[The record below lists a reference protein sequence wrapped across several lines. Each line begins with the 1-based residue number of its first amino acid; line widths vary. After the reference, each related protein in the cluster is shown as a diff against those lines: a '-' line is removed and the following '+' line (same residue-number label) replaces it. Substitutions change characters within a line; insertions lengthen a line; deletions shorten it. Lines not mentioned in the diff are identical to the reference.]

1 MLNQQLNAGIKGL
14 DKTKPS
20 WVELVED
27 ELALVEEVLCNPIP
41 GQHGM
46 LTNTIQALFSAGGK
60 RIRPSVLLL
69 TAKYFNASL
78 DHAISMAAS
87 VEMLHTGTLVHDDMI
102 DGASLRRGAPTLN
115 KLWSP
120 EIAVL
125 TGDFMF
131 ARSASLIAEVEIIPI
146 MKLFSQTLE
155 VILNGEI
162 KQKFAKWQVNQQ
174 EYEERIYAKTAAL
187 FVLCTHSAAVLGNAD
202 RKVVET
208 MISFGKAIGTAFQI
222 VDDVLDFTGN
232 VDQVGKPIGGDLSQ
246 GIFTL
251 PTILFSQSHP
261 NDEDLNT
268 LITDQEAD
276 PNLIHK
282 LVEKIRVSGAI
293 ETSMVEAR
301 ERIKS
306 GKNMMK
312 GLPDSIYLDALYSL
326 AEHVVNRTK

>member
-1 MLNQQLNAGIKGL
+1 MLKQQLNTGIKEGN
-14 DKTKPS
+14 KSKPS
-20 WVELVED
+20 WTELVED
-27 ELALVEEVLCNPIP
+27 ELALVEEVLCDPIP

-69 TAKYFNASL
+69 TAKYFKANL
-78 DHAISMAAS
+78 DRAVSMAAS

-102 DGASLRRGAPTLN
+102 DGASIRRGAPTLN
-115 KLWSP
+115 QLWSP

-162 KQKFAKWQVNQQ
+162 KQKFTKWRVNRE
-174 EYEERIYAKTAAL
+174 EYEERIFAKTAAL
-187 FVLCTHSAAVLGNAD
+187 FVLCTHSAAVLGNVD
-202 RKVVET
+202 RKVVEA
-208 MISFGKAIGTAFQI
+208 MIAFGKAIGTSFQI
-222 VDDVLDFTGN
+222 IDDVLDLTGN

-261 NDEDLNT
+261 NDKDLNA
-268 LITDQEAD
+268 LIKDQGAD
-276 PNLIHK
+276 PSLIHR
-282 LVEKIRVSGAI
+282 LVKKIRESGAI
-293 ETSMVEAR
+293 EASMVEAR
-301 ERIKS
+301 GRIKE
-306 GKNMMK
+306 GKNMLIE
-312 GLPDSIYLDALYSL
+312 LPPSKYLNALYSL
-326 AEHVVNRTK
+326 AEQIVNRQY

>member
-1 MLNQQLNAGIKGL
+1 MLKQHLNTSYKGGI
-14 DKTKPS
+14 KTKPS
-20 WVELVED
+20 WAKLVED
-27 ELALVEEVLCNPIP
+27 DLALVEEVLCDPIP

-69 TAKYFNASL
+69 SARYFKANL
-78 DHAISMAAS
+78 EHAVSMAAS

-162 KQKFAKWQVNQQ
+162 KQKFTKWRVNRE
-174 EYEERIYAKTAAL
+174 EYEERIFAKTAAL

-202 RKVVET
+202 QKVVEA
-208 MISFGKAIGTAFQI
+208 MITFGKAIGTAFQI

-251 PTILFSQSHP
+251 PTILFSQSYP
-261 NDEDLNT
+261 NDKDLNA
-268 LITDQEAD
+268 LIKNQEAD
-276 PNLIHK
+276 PNLIHR
-282 LVEKIRVSGAI
+282 LVKKIRESGAI
-293 ETSMVEAR
+293 EASMVEAR
-301 ERIKS
+301 GRIKE
-306 GKNMMK
+306 GKNNLRE
-312 GLPDSIYLDALYSL
+312 LPPSKYLNALYSL
-326 AEHVVNRTK
+326 AEQVVNRQN